1 MLPVNCSN
9 SFHTFAGNMCWIIR
23 RIIQVLWDIL
33 AGYNA
38 VIYLINTFLKAFP
51 FLYCP
56 VYAFKKTLFL
66 FIYIL

>member
-1 MLPVNCSN
+1 
-9 SFHTFAGNMCWIIR
+9 MCWIIR